1 MNRKYRILTPI
12 LLAGLLAV
20 VMISGARVLSP
31 SSPAVELT
39 STPAVSEFEADRA
52 FKHVAEQVALG
63 PRIPGSDAH
72 AQVIT
77 YISSQMKNVGW
88 QVQLQTGEFNQQPL
102 TNIITSKSSLP
113 PKFILAAHY
122 DSRFIADQDQSQT
135 LQKEPVLGANDGASG
150 VAVLL
155 ELARVLPEETAQS
168 VWIVF
173 FDAEDQGRIP
183 GWDWIQGSR
192 YFVNHLEFTPQAV
205 VIVDM
210 VGDADLQ
217 LPLEKTSTPELADEI
232 WTIAE
237 NAGFGEYFLKEPG
250 YAILDD
256 HTPFLEKGIPAV
268 DIIDFDYPH
277 WHTSQDTLD
286 KISPYSLYVVGET
299 LRLWLFTV

>member
-1 MNRKYRILTPI
+1 MNRKYGILIPI
-12 LLAGLLAV
+12 LLAGMLAI
-20 VMISGARVLSP
+20 VMISSARVLSP
-31 SSPAVELT
+31 FTRAIEST
-39 STPAVSEFEADRA
+39 STPAVFEFDPDLA
-52 FKHVAEQVALG
+52 FKHVEEQVSLG

-102 TNIITSKSSLP
+102 TNIIASKSSLP
-113 PKFILAAHY
+113 PKIILAAHY
-122 DSRFIADQDQSQT
+122 DSRLIADQDQSQI

-192 YFVNHLEFTPQAV
+192 YFVNNLEFTPQAV

-210 VGDADLQ
+210 VGDADLK
-217 LPLEKTSTPELADEI
+217 LPLEKTSTPELANEI
-232 WTIAE
+232 WTVAE
-237 NAGFGEYFLKEPG
+237 NAGFGDYFLKEPG

-286 KISPYSLYVVGET
+286 KVSSNSLYVVGET
-299 LRLWLFTV
+299 LRLWLITD